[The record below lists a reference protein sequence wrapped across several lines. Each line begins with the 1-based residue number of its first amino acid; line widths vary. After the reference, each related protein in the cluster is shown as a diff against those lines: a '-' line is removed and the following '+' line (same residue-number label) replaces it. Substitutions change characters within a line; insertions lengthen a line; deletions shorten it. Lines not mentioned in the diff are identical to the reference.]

1 MHVLLTELYC
11 LVYLFLEPRTEQIK
25 SDKEG
30 YVYDFY
36 YPSDNYGRLGDM

>member
-1 MHVLLTELYC
+1 MLIHQHLSYIVLFSESKTEEKA
-11 LVYLFLEPRTEQIK
+11 LEK
-25 SDKEG
+25 DG

>member
-1 MHVLLTELYC
+1 MYVSLTEVCLLY
-11 LVYLFLEPRTEQIK
+11 LSLGPRTEQTK
-25 SDKEG
+25 PDKEG

>member
-1 MHVLLTELYC
+1 MKF
-11 LVYLFLEPRTEQIK
+11 VYVSLEPRTEQIK

>member
-1 MHVLLTELYC
+1 MHVSQYEVS
-11 LVYLFLEPRTEQIK
+11 LVYLSLGPRTEQIK
-25 SDKEG
+25 TDKEG